1 MSVHERRAR
10 KPFEVRWTEAGK
22 QRSRSFTR
30 RSDAERFDERVKLLK
45 ENGRLHELDAERKTL
60 AEYGAEWWPAHSR
73 NLEHATKIAYLY
85 TWNTHIL
92 PHLGPLPLAA
102 ITPRVV
108 ERWRHQLED
117 AGAGAATVKKS
128 MAVLQAAL
136 GRAVVWGYLQTN
148 PVAAVPKP
156 SARPAPRSPIT
167 PAKVEVMRRNLRDQ
181 DRYADAALVC
191 TLAYSGLRPEEAL
204 ALTWGDIGHGTIRVD
219 NAIAFGES
227 KLTKTERARAVDLL
241 APLREDLA
249 ELRVRQHH
257 PGDRRLIWPKASDR
271 DAFWRD
277 HDYRNWRSRRY
288 RPAAQDAGIDDLRP
302 YTLRASFASLLIAEG
317 HPVTYVA
324 EQLGH
329 SVETCLR
336 HYALLFKEFA
346 GVRIDAV
353 DTIRRARRAA
363 LAS

>member
-1 MSVHERRAR
+1 MA
-10 KPFEVRWTEAGK
+10 VRI
-22 QRSRSFTR
+22 
-30 RSDAERFDERVKLLK
+30 
-45 ENGRLHELDAERKTL
+45 ERKTL
-60 AEYGAEWWPAHSR
+60 AEYGAEWWPAHAR
-73 NLEHATKIAYLY
+73 NLEHATKIAYLH

-117 AGAGAATVKKS
+117 AGVGAATVRKS

-136 GRAVVWGYLQTN
+136 ARAVVWGYLQTN
-148 PVAAVPKP
+148 PVSAVPKP
-156 SARPAPRSPIT
+156 AARPDQRTPIP
-167 PAKVEVMRRNLRDQ
+167 PARVEVMRRYLREKD
-181 DRYADAALVC
+181 DYRNATLIC
-191 TLAYSGLRPEEAL
+191 TLAYAGLRPEEAL
-204 ALTWGDIGHGTIRVD
+204 ALTWGDIGRSTIRVD

-241 APLREDLA
+241 APLAEDLI
-249 ELRVRQHH
+249 ELRAREHH
-257 PGDRRLIWPKASDR
+257 PGDRRLIWPKPTNR
-271 DAFWRD
+271 DAFWKD

-288 RPAAQDAGIDDLRP
+288 RPAAKAAGLTDVRP

-346 GVRIDAV
+346 GQHIDAV
-353 DTIRRARRAA
+353 DTIRQARQAA
-363 LAS
+363 WAP